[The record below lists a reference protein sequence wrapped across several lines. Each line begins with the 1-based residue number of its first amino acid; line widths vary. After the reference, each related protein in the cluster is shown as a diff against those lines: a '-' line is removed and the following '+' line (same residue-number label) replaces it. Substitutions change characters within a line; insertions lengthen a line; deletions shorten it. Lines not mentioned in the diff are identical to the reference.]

1 MIRKSLTLAGRDLVI
16 ETGRMAKQ
24 ADGAVLVRYADTMV
38 LVTAVANFD
47 SPVEQDFF
55 PLQVEYRE
63 RAYAAG
69 KIPGGFFKR
78 EGRPSEREV
87 LSSRLIDRPI
97 RPLFPEGF
105 FCDTQIIANLISSD
119 QENPGDVLGIIG
131 ASMALMLSR
140 IPFLGPIAGVR
151 VGRID
156 GEFIL
161 NPTIPQLD
169 KSELEI
175 VIAGTEDSVVMVE
188 GEANEISEDLLVQ
201 AIEFGHEAIK
211 TIIQLQK
218 ELIAEIQPAKKALAT
233 VEEPAE
239 LRSLIEEQVKP
250 RLAEWRALGLVSK
263 QTRAEKISSF
273 THELIEKYS
282 EQYPEKGG
290 YISQTIDALV
300 KKDMRECILTTG
312 KRLDGRGAQ
321 EIRPITCEIAVLPRA
336 HGSALFTRGETQ
348 SLGSVTLGTKLDEQ
362 IIDDVDREESTKRFM
377 LHYNFP
383 PFSVGE
389 VKPIR
394 GTGRR
399 EIGHGNLAERALK
412 RQIPGELDFPYTV
425 RIVSDILE
433 SNGSSSMASVCAGSL
448 SMMDAGIPVRKT
460 VAGIAMGLIKEGEQV
475 VVLSDILGAEDHYG
489 DMDFKVTGTEDGI
502 TAIQMDLKVK
512 GLTTNI
518 MRSALAQARE
528 GRLHIINIM
537 EQTIRQPRA
546 QISEYAPRMITIK
559 VDTESIGE
567 IIGPGGKNI
576 RAIQTDTGTTI
587 EISDDGTVFISAPRF
602 ENVEKAK
609 QVILGMTTKPEE
621 GTTYRDCRVT
631 RIENYGAFVE
641 FLPNKEGLLH
651 VSEIAWKRT
660 EDVNSVLKVGDRV
673 DVLLK
678 KIAAPGR
685 FELSIREL
693 LPKPEGYQEESRNN
707 DRRGGAPDRAKGHD
721 RGNRSGHRPRSRY

>member
-707 DRRGGAPDRAKGHD
+707 DRRGGAPDRSKGHD